1 MTAYPLLENA
11 ALYDQAQVEEYLS
24 TIFRHVD
31 WEPGQLISLLG
42 IGEKGTDREG
52 VFRERQIIPPGF
64 IGVAHAHLRRWA
76 QWHAASFAV
85 PAVLHASAQEKGD
98 VKLEQIAALTAIIL
112 DLDSGNIPAK
122 VAFVTARLGPPTMTI
137 ASGGVTDGGAAKV
150 HLYWLLD
157 EPSEE
162 VDRVA
167 ALRKLLAAKVGGD
180 QSFGRATQ
188 VIRVPGSVHAKNG
201 VPSLC
206 SILSRTKADYSLDDI
221 AEIIETMQPME
232 GVGITDTP
240 ALPLTLVGGMDFT
253 PRQDTAIAAL
263 HRDINEGGDDLTRW
277 SEFSKVAGFN
287 IAEARAG
294 RLMPD
299 AAMAAA
305 NGWMLEHM
313 NPPWP
318 QARFDQE
325 FRALVNL
332 DIKKH
337 GPFPNGVTATAAA
350 ANDAPIEPTP
360 ASWPAARLIP
370 PRPWL
375 FGRWLQRGIVTAIVA
390 PGGVGKSSLM
400 AAMMLSMAS
409 GRPFLGKTV
418 YGGPLRVW
426 YWNLED
432 GGDNLARSRIAASM
446 HHGIGQHECGDRMF
460 VDSGPE
466 GATLCT
472 AVEDRNG
479 FTVIHPV
486 IANLIEAIKRLNID
500 VLAVDPFVSS
510 HQVNEN
516 DNNKIDAVAKAWAY
530 IAQQTNCSIVLVH
543 HSVKMKGEV
552 VTADSSR
559 GAGALNNAA
568 RMTLVLNRMSSDQAD
583 RWSIELGQEARYFSV
598 ADDKHNMAAAEQA
611 DWFRI
616 ESVSLHN
623 ATEIHEADSIGVVT
637 SWTPPRVMDGI
648 DVEHLFAVQKV
659 VAAGT
664 YWRDAQAKTGGIGAV
679 IGSTLRF
686 DHETKEGRVRVR
698 GIVDTWIKSGALKTD
713 MDRDGDQR
721 RMRECVRVGHWAR
734 DPSSPALAT

>member
-1 MTAYPLLENA
+1 VTAAYPLLENA

-112 DLDSGNIPAK
+112 DLDSGDIPAK

-232 GVGITDTP
+232 GVGITDAP

-253 PRQDTAIAAL
+253 PKQDTAIAAL

-332 DIKKH
+332 DVKKH
-337 GPFPNGVTATAAA
+337 GPWPTSKVPAVIATEGAILPIKRFLDIKPALTNAWLVRDLLPIGGWTILYGSPGSGKSFLAIDLSLRIAAGLPVDGRRVQQGAVVYVAAEGLRGVDQRITAFRQRHQLDGAELPFIRVGSAVDLLDPTVDIRRLIRDIQSEVDGYLLTAPVLIIIDTLAATFGGGDENTSDMVRYVNNVAKLRDEFGATVMVVHHRPKDAQNDTPRGHGSLIGAADTILKVEGGKTRAVSITKQKDGEEGPAFRFTLASLCLGNDEEGERVMCATVEYVAAA
-350 ANDAPIEPTP
+350 AVATSSALSPRTTLALTAMRSAT
-360 ASWPAARLIP
+360 ASSEN
-370 PRPWL
+370 
-375 FGRWLQRGIVTAIVA
+375 FG
-390 PGGVGKSSLM
+390 
-400 AAMMLSMAS
+400 
-409 GRPFLGKTV
+409 
-418 YGGPLRVW
+418 
-426 YWNLED
+426 
-432 GGDNLARSRIAASM
+432 
-446 HHGIGQHECGDRMF
+446 
-460 VDSGPE
+460 
-466 GATLCT
+466 
-472 AVEDRNG
+472 
-479 FTVIHPV
+479 
-486 IANLIEAIKRLNID
+486 
-500 VLAVDPFVSS
+500 
-510 HQVNEN
+510 
-516 DNNKIDAVAKAWAY
+516 
-530 IAQQTNCSIVLVH
+530 
-543 HSVKMKGEV
+543 
-552 VTADSSR
+552 
-559 GAGALNNAA
+559 
-568 RMTLVLNRMSSDQAD
+568 
-583 RWSIELGQEARYFSV
+583 IELNVWREEYEAL
-598 ADDKHNMAAAEQA
+598 DH
-611 DWFRI
+611 
-616 ESVSLHN
+616 
-623 ATEIHEADSIGVVT
+623 
-637 SWTPPRVMDGI
+637 
-648 DVEHLFAVQKV
+648 
-659 VAAGT
+659 
-664 YWRDAQAKTGGIGAV
+664 GGIKPDSVRRA
-679 IGSTLRF
+679 F
-686 DHETKEGRVRVR
+686 DKARKELLAEE
-698 GIVDTWIKSGALKTD
+698 IVSVDEFDLWHMTRRADCATIEGGT
-713 MDRDGDQR
+713 MDFS
-721 RMRECVRVGHWAR
+721 
-734 DPSSPALAT
+734 PSLNP